1 MQEDEILPP
10 AFEAEERSWPGCG
23 DVLQLVS
30 GRTLLGCVRE
40 LHFPQLPGTCADAC
54 ITAAQFCDRHRGH
67 L

>member
-30 GRTLLGCVRE
+30 GRTLLGRVRE
-40 LHFPQLPGTCADAC
+40 LDHLRLPGTC
-54 ITAAQFCDRHRGH
+54 
-67 L
+67 